1 MATKKSLEAA
11 AATSG
16 MFTKANE
23 TKGKQAKV
31 KIVSE
36 KTEPKQMKVEVVQ
49 AGQEPKKESKGET
62 VPFSCRMDTDTIARW
77 KAFVKVEGYGNMGE
91 MTKQAITEYMK
102 AHPLTKDKKAKYQAL
117 YEVSKM

>member
-16 MFTKANE
+16 MFTEAKE
-23 TKGKQAKV
+23 TKTATKATK
-31 KIVSE
+31 
-36 KTEPKQMKVEVVQ
+36 EPVNKVE
-49 AGQEPKKESKGET
+49 SKAET
-62 VPFSCRMDTDTIARW
+62 VPYSCRMDTDTIARW
-77 KAFVKVEGYGNMGE
+77 KAYVKVEGYGNMGE